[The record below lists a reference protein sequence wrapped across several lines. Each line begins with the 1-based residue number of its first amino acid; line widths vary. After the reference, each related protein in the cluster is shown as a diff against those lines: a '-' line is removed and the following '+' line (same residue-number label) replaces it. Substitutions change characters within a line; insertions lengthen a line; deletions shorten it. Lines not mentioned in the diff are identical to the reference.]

1 MKKKYRQVNNKSLNK
16 KLIIAAIA
24 VIFCISIGYA
34 AVQSTINIIG
44 STSADRYGSIF
55 VEDFSITDYNGVTE
69 TLLPVYD
76 APTIETALTFGNSD
90 LAYITY
96 SITVANGTNSVQ
108 RYTGETFNVSSAISD
123 IISYEI
129 SGGIDINDYLLPGES
144 TTFTLNYH
152 YASTAT
158 AGDYDLIMIF
168 NFANSGSFYAASAT
182 TTASITSSSPT
193 SPIAVDVVN
202 LNNSSI
208 YYTIS
213 LSNDKFELVDGNGNS
228 LSTMTITASDTDLIT
243 VYIKKKD
250 SGVIYYKNSYTT
262 DVILSTGGTNYTLT
276 NLAIATEATPGYE
289 DYTPPQI
296 GAVSLNIVNTVGT
309 FTANWSRTDSG
320 GAPVSQYIITLYDS
334 DNNVITTQNV
344 DGNTTSYSFT
354 NQSEAAYHATV
365 YGIDEADNSGDSS
378 CPSATTSTT
387 NCRLSNS
394 TAMKWTFSVTYN
406 ITNGSASGVSTI
418 TRGNALSFTISA
430 SSGYSLPYSITVT
443 KDGNSI
449 SNYTYSS
456 SSGAGTVPSVDGD
469 IVITGKGTINICLVE
484 GTKIALADGTYKNI
498 EDISYTDLLKVWSY
512 DEGRVVYEY
521 PIWLENKGTASDH
534 QLITFDD
541 GTTLKT
547 VLNHGLFNKDL
558 NMFVTVLDKDNF
570 KVGTNVVIMKN
581 NKLETVKVTSIKTI
595 YEEVNYYH
603 VVSTRYYNVFANNIL
618 TTDGTV
624 MLSNLYGFTD
634 NITWPESRDEYM
646 SSGDLYSYGQ
656 LSSALPH
663 YMYVGLRAGEA
674 KYLVNN
680 GYLSLD
686 LLLYYFKTNQTN
698 PSMLKLPISNN
709 LGNLWMVTTSDDVV
723 TNFNRS
729 NYLML
734 EGSVYTLRN
743 PKSVNNKT
751 FVGWYNT
758 GDNKYYL
765 PGDEVKVNHGMY
777 FEAIWN

>member
-1 MKKKYRQVNNKSLNK
+1 
-16 KLIIAAIA
+16 
-24 VIFCISIGYA
+24 
-34 AVQSTINIIG
+34 
-44 STSADRYGSIF
+44 
-55 VEDFSITDYNGVTE
+55 
-69 TLLPVYD
+69 
-76 APTIETALTFGNSD
+76 
-90 LAYITY
+90 
-96 SITVANGTNSVQ
+96 
-108 RYTGETFNVSSAISD
+108 
-123 IISYEI
+123 
-129 SGGIDINDYLLPGES
+129 
-144 TTFTLNYH
+144 
-152 YASTAT
+152 
-158 AGDYDLIMIF
+158 
-168 NFANSGSFYAASAT
+168 
-182 TTASITSSSPT
+182 
-193 SPIAVDVVN
+193 
-202 LNNSSI
+202 
-208 YYTIS
+208 
-213 LSNDKFELVDGNGNS
+213 
-228 LSTMTITASDTDLIT
+228 
-243 VYIKKKD
+243 
-250 SGVIYYKNSYTT
+250 
-262 DVILSTGGTNYTLT
+262 
-276 NLAIATEATPGYE
+276 
-289 DYTPPQI
+289 
-296 GAVSLNIVNTVGT
+296 
-309 FTANWSRTDSG
+309 
-320 GAPVSQYIITLYDS
+320 
-334 DNNVITTQNV
+334 
-344 DGNTTSYSFT
+344 
-354 NQSEAAYHATV
+354 
-365 YGIDEADNSGDSS
+365 
-378 CPSATTSTT
+378 
-387 NCRLSNS
+387 
-394 TAMKWTFSVTYN
+394 
-406 ITNGSASGVSTI
+406 
-418 TRGNALSFTISA
+418 
-430 SSGYSLPYSITVT
+430 
-443 KDGNSI
+443 
-449 SNYTYSS
+449 
-456 SSGAGTVPSVDGD
+456 
-469 IVITGKGTINICLVE
+469 VE

-512 DEGRVVYEY
+512 DEGRFVYEY
-521 PIWLENKGTASDH
+521 PIWLEKKGTASDH

-541 GTTLKT
+541 GTVLKT

-656 LSSALPH
+656 LSSALTH

-723 TNFNRS
+723 ANFNRS